1 MIKLSIKTKFMRAAT
16 MLLLM
21 LFTTTTAWAQTKFT
35 VTFVDADGT
44 ELSSAEYDYGTA
56 AADIVKPADPTKAA
70 DAQYTYTFSGWSP
83 AIAQVTGD
91 ATYTATYSSTVNKY
105 TVTFEDED
113 GTELSSAEYDYGTA
127 AADIVKPADPTKA
140 ATAQYTYT
148 FNGWSPAIASVTGNA
163 TYTATYSS
171 TVNKYTVV
179 FKDEDGTELSSADY
193 EYGTAAAD
201 IVKPADPTKDA
212 TAQYTYT
219 FAGWTPEIVAVTEDA
234 TYTATYSSTLR
245 TNGYCGTDDPKTTD
259 DDESVNVTWNY
270 NTSTKTITIAGSGPM
285 MYYNSVQNG
294 ENWNNGAPWKA
305 FAGEI
310 KHVVISDGITY
321 VGSNTF
327 AHCPNISSVT
337 LPTDQ
342 HFYEIGPG
350 AFGDCTSLTSI
361 DIPMSVNKIDNGAF
375 AGCSNLAS
383 VTLGYGDGATFT
395 IGTDVFPATTTII
408 VPAAALQS
416 YYNAT
421 SWESYKTQLAA
432 SGSCGKT
439 ESDHVTWTLTRLA
452 TGLEVPSAWEE
463 DKDIPFIY
471 NPTEW
476 TTVAAYKLTI
486 SGTGAMADYDGE
498 GVTTPWAAADFFF
511 YDERATYESYSDKSA
526 ITELEIGAG
535 ITALGSNAFKGLLNL
550 KSLTIADGT
559 ALTTID
565 PYDFFWDNLTTVSLP
580 EEISITVNDGG
591 TLQLL
596 VNSDAWRPY
605 YNQMTPLYGYCGTTA
620 NAANGQNLSWTLAWK
635 GEGPESYGHYPL
647 TLTITGTG
655 AMADYGNS
663 DDTQAPWGT
672 NFTILSLPDG
682 LTTIGKYAFYRCTI
696 SGALNIPESVISIDD
711 KAFSCNFYLTTVTI
725 PGAKGA
731 EGKALT
737 TIGFAAF
744 ELNHNLVTITLGDG
758 VKAINEMAFQ
768 NTYFTAVTIPN
779 SVESIG
785 NNAFLGCPRLTTV
798 TMLGETP
805 PALIAS
811 AFSNC
816 TSLETIIV
824 PAAGLLSY
832 LGADGWSAYADK
844 VMSTGY
850 CGRDNTETTDVD
862 ESHNVIWTLAKNT
875 GDQIE
880 GNEPLTL
887 TISKNPEVTAEGADF
902 SMAGGWPFDDG
913 DGGIDEVTTALSI
926 TQAVIGDGVTSIGEN
941 AFLNCEN
948 LATVS
953 IPSSVTSIGVG
964 AFVECKSLTSN
975 ITIPDGVTVINNS
988 TFKSCA
994 KLSTVVLPSGL
1005 TTIGASAFAGC
1016 DKLSS
1021 IGVAGS
1027 TTNALPTSLTAI
1039 GTSAFSGSGLPA
1051 ITLNEGLKTIG
1062 DDAFSPS
1069 KLTTI
1074 NIPASVENIG
1084 EGAFT
1089 CFFLES
1095 ISVADG
1101 NTHFTTDGK
1110 ALIAH
1115 IDDNNTTLLTYARAN
1130 TETTSYAVPD
1140 GVTRIGAHA
1149 FRQSRNLTEVT
1160 LPEGLKTIGDNA
1172 FSYCDAITDIAIPA
1186 TVESIDT
1193 EGFVSCDKLATIRVF
1208 RGGDAITTI
1217 GQNAFTLSSLDPA
1230 SSSRRIYVPLSAL
1243 NTYRTAVNWE
1253 KYYSGGAYW
1262 IFAAPWG
1269 DALRGGFC
1277 GVDDATTTTVDE
1289 SKNVAWALTANG
1301 DDPEGCDTGSGLTLT
1316 ISKNPEVTAEGADFS
1331 MAGGYPFNDG
1341 AGGIDEVTTAL
1352 SITQAVIGEGVTGIG
1367 ARAFQN
1373 CWNMATVSIPSTVT
1387 SIGTG
1392 AFDQCKSLTSN
1403 ITIPDGVTVINN
1415 STFNGCAKLTTVVL
1429 PSGLTT
1435 IGERAFAGCDKL
1447 SSIGVAGSTTNEMP
1461 TSLTAI
1467 GTSAFSGSGLPSIT
1481 LNEGL
1486 KTIGGDAFSNT
1497 YLTTIN
1503 IPASVENIGE
1513 GVFTCFFLES
1523 ISVADGNTHFT
1534 TDGKTLI
1541 ALIDD
1546 NNKTLLTYAR
1556 ANTETTS
1563 YAVPDGVTRIGAGA
1577 FRQSNNLT
1585 EVILPEGLKTIGD
1598 NAFFDCDAITDIA
1611 IPASVESIGEWCFG
1625 LCDKLATFRVF
1636 RGDANGITTIG
1647 VNAFDLGDYT
1657 SVASSRRIY
1666 VPLSA
1671 LNTYRTAVNWEKYY
1685 SGGAY
1690 LIFAGDETELFSST
1704 ATNAW
1709 MTWCSDKAYGKPVG
1723 CKAYTVSAVSGGE
1736 VTLTPVAGLLLPAY
1750 TPLLIKRDD
1759 TSAALTAIG
1768 GAAVTEPE
1776 SGYNTT
1782 TGLVTKDETG
1792 FSMLGAATDDPV
1804 SNSITEGYSYAL
1816 FDGEFLKIDDSSL
1829 SIPAHRCILTLPEPL
1844 SASRLHININGEATS
1859 LSEAKEDS
1867 SLFTLHSSLSG
1878 WYTLDG
1884 RKLDKQP
1891 TTKGLYILNGKKVVV
1906 K

>member
-1 MIKLSIKTKFMRAAT
+1 MERTMTIKKFFAPSTTRLGRQQWFRNVWQRLT
-16 MLLLM
+16 MVLM
-21 LFTTTTAWAQTKFT
+21 LVMLTTATAWAQETPMT
-35 VTFVDADGT
+35 VTAENVTVTYDGSEHYITVNVSDPESGATITYCETENGTYTDTNPTYTNAGVNTVYYKVTASGYADYSGSATVTINKAPLTITANSKSINYGDEPANNGVTYGEFVNGENKDYLGGT
-44 ELSSAEYDYGTA
+44 LGFEYNYSQGDPVGTYQITPNGLTSDNYAITFVPGTLTVDKKSLTVAANDITIDHGAAAPAYTYSVTGLVNGESLTTEPTLSSTYTQGAAIGTYPISISGA
-56 AADIVKPADPTKAA
+56 AASAN
-70 DAQYTYTFSGWSP
+70 YTISYTPG
-83 AIAQVTGD
+83 TL
-91 ATYTATYSSTVNKY
+91 TVQSKKY
-105 TVTFEDED
+105 TVTFQNED
-113 GTELSSAEYDYGTA
+113 GTQLQSSEVEWGET
-127 AADIVKPADPTKA
+127 PA
-140 ATAQYTYT
+140 YTGET
-148 FNGWSPAIASVTGNA
+148 
-163 TYTATYSS
+163 
-171 TVNKYTVV
+171 
-179 FKDEDGTELSSADY
+179 
-193 EYGTAAAD
+193 
-201 IVKPADPTKDA
+201 PTKDA

-259 DDESVNVTWNY
+259 VDESVNVTWNY

-294 ENWNNGAPWKA
+294 ENWNNGAPWRA
-305 FAGEI
+305 YAGEVE
-310 KHVVISDGITY
+310 HVVISDGITY

-342 HFYEIGPG
+342 QLYEIGPG

-361 DIPMSVNKIDNGAF
+361 DIPMSVNKINDGAF

-383 VTLGYGDGATFT
+383 VTLGYGNGAKFT
-395 IGTDVFPATTTII
+395 IGKEVFPATTTII
-408 VPAAALQS
+408 VPL
-416 YYNAT
+416 
-421 SWESYKTQLAA
+421 
-432 SGSCGKT
+432 
-439 ESDHVTWTLTRLA
+439 
-452 TGLEVPSAWEE
+452 
-463 DKDIPFIY
+463 
-471 NPTEW
+471 
-476 TTVAAYKLTI
+476 
-486 SGTGAMADYDGE
+486 
-498 GVTTPWAAADFFF
+498 
-511 YDERATYESYSDKSA
+511 
-526 ITELEIGAG
+526 
-535 ITALGSNAFKGLLNL
+535 
-550 KSLTIADGT
+550 
-559 ALTTID
+559 
-565 PYDFFWDNLTTVSLP
+565 
-580 EEISITVNDGG
+580 
-591 TLQLL
+591 
-596 VNSDAWRPY
+596 
-605 YNQMTPLYGYCGTTA
+605 
-620 NAANGQNLSWTLAWK
+620 
-635 GEGPESYGHYPL
+635 
-647 TLTITGTG
+647 
-655 AMADYGNS
+655 
-663 DDTQAPWGT
+663 
-672 NFTILSLPDG
+672 
-682 LTTIGKYAFYRCTI
+682 
-696 SGALNIPESVISIDD
+696 
-711 KAFSCNFYLTTVTI
+711 
-725 PGAKGA
+725 
-731 EGKALT
+731 
-737 TIGFAAF
+737 
-744 ELNHNLVTITLGDG
+744 
-758 VKAINEMAFQ
+758 
-768 NTYFTAVTIPN
+768 
-779 SVESIG
+779 
-785 NNAFLGCPRLTTV
+785 
-798 TMLGETP
+798 
-805 PALIAS
+805 
-811 AFSNC
+811 
-816 TSLETIIV
+816 
-824 PAAGLLSY
+824 AGLLSY

-850 CGRDNTETTDVD
+850 CGKDNTETTDVD
-862 ESHNVIWTLAKNT
+862 ESRNVIWTLAKNT

-887 TISKNPEVTAEGADF
+887 TISKNPEVTAAGADF
-902 SMAGGWPFDDG
+902 SMADDYPFNDG
-913 DGGIDEVTTALSI
+913 VSGISEYEYTTSMSI

-988 TFKSCA
+988 TFNGCA
-994 KLSTVVLPSGL
+994 KLTTVVLPSGL

-1051 ITLNEGLKTIG
+1051 ITLNEGLETIAG
-1062 DDAFSPS
+1062 DAFNRTG
-1069 KLTTI
+1069 LTTI

-1089 CFFLES
+1089 CFGLES

-1140 GVTRIGAHA
+1140 GVTRIGAGA
-1149 FRQSRNLTEVT
+1149 FSDSDHLTEVI
-1160 LPEGLKTIGDNA
+1160 LPEGLKTIGDHA
-1172 FSYCDAITDIAIPA
+1172 FYVCDAITDIAIPA
-1186 TVESIDT
+1186 SVESIGT
-1193 EGFVSCDKLATIRVF
+1193 EGFGRCYKLATIRVF
-1208 RGGDAITTI
+1208 RGATNGITTI
-1217 GQNAFTLSSLDPA
+1217 GVDAFTGTDVT
-1230 SSSRRIYVPLSAL
+1230 RRIYVPASAL
-1243 NTYRTAVNWE
+1243 DTYRAAVNWE
-1253 KYYSGGAYW
+1253 KYYSGGAHW
-1262 IFAAPWG
+1262 IVAAPWG

-1277 GVDDATTTTVDE
+1277 GVDDAATTTIDE

-1301 DDPEGCDTGSGLTLT
+1301 DHPEGCDTGSGLTLT

-1331 MAGGYPFNDG
+1331 MADGWPFDDGDGGV
-1341 AGGIDEVTTAL
+1341 DEVTTAL

-1387 SIGTG
+1387 SIGVS
-1392 AFDQCKSLTSN
+1392 AFNQCKSLTSN

-1415 STFNGCAKLTTVVL
+1415 STFNGCEKLTTVVL

-1435 IGERAFAGCDKL
+1435 IGASAFAGCDKL
-1447 SSIGVAGSTTNEMP
+1447 SSIGVANSETNELP

-1467 GTSAFSGSGLPSIT
+1467 GTSAFTFSSLPAIT
-1481 LNEGL
+1481 LNNGL
-1486 KTIGGDAFSNT
+1486 ETIDVSAFSYTN
-1497 YLTTIN
+1497 LTTIN

-1513 GVFTCFFLES
+1513 DAFTCNYLES
-1523 ISVADGNTHFT
+1523 ISVADGNTHFI

-1563 YAVPDGVTRIGAGA
+1563 YAVPDGVTRIGADA
-1577 FRQSNNLT
+1577 FSESDHLT

-1598 NAFFDCDAITDIA
+1598 GAFSYCDELTNVIL
-1611 IPASVESIGEWCFG
+1611 PEG
-1625 LCDKLATFRVF
+1625 L
-1636 RGDANGITTIG
+1636 TTIDAK
-1647 VNAFDLGDYT
+1647 AFNQCHKIETFVVPSTVTYIGDYGLLYNDYCIMLPT
-1657 SVASSRRIY
+1657 TPPELGWGGTGTFAMGVSDGYPDDGFKIY
-1666 VPLSA
+1666 VPASS
-1671 LNTYRTAVNWEKYY
+1671 LNAYRQADVWKLF
-1685 SGGAY
+1685 SSIR
-1690 LIFAGDETELFSST
+1690 LVAGDDPVLFSST

-1723 CKAYTVSAVSGGE
+1723 CKAYTVSAVNDGE

-1768 GAAVTEPE
+1768 GAAVTAPT
-1776 SGYNTT
+1776 SGYNAT
-1782 TGLVTKDETG
+1782 TGLVTQSESN
-1792 FSMLGAATDDPV
+1792 FNMLGNATDADV
-1804 SNSITEGYSYAL
+1804 SNSITAGYSYAL
-1816 FDGEFLKIDDSSL
+1816 FDGEFLKIDDSTL
-1829 SIPAHRCILTLPEPL
+1829 DIPAHRCILTLDVPL
-1844 SASRLHININGEATS
+1844 SAPRLHININGEATS

-1891 TTKGLYILNGKKVVV
+1891 TTKGLYIYKGKKVVI